1 VRIFT
6 FSTGWTIVLCF
17 VLWIIINFSV
27 SYICLYLPDRFFNPS
42 SWFFRSHPFEKD
54 GQWYEEV
61 LKVKSWKHLLPD
73 GGGLW
78 KKRGYKKRHLED
90 FSEEN
95 LERFL
100 VEACR
105 GELTHWL
112 SILSFWIFGFFL
124 PATSTWVMLIYALIA
139 NLPCIITQRYNRP
152 RVQKLLERTRD
163 RQRLGSAPTT
173 QGSNQ

>member
-1 VRIFT
+1 MRILFL
-6 FSTGWTIVLCF
+6 STGWTVALCF
-17 VLWIIINFSV
+17 VLWIVINLSV
-27 SYICLYLPDRFFNPS
+27 SWICLYLPDKLFNS
-42 SWFFRSHPFEKD
+42 RLFFFRLHPFEDD
-54 GQWYEEV
+54 GQLYEKV
-61 LKVKSWKHLLPD
+61 FKVKRWKKLLPD

-100 VEACR
+100 VESCR

-112 SILSFWIFGFFL
+112 SILLFWVFGFFL
-124 PATSTWVMLIYALIA
+124 PVSATWGMLIYALVA

-152 RVQKLLERTRD
+152 RVIKLLERTRSS
-163 RQRLGSAPTT
+163 QRSAKA
-173 QGSNQ
+173 S

>member
-1 VRIFT
+1 MRILFL
-6 FSTGWTIVLCF
+6 STGWTIALCF
-17 VLWIIINFSV
+17 VLWIVINLSV
-27 SYICLYLPDRFFNPS
+27 SYICLYLPDKFFNPRS
-42 SWFFRSHPFEKD
+42 FFFRSHPFEKD
-54 GQWYEEV
+54 GQLYEDF
-61 LKVKSWKHLLPD
+61 LKVKSWKKLLPD

-95 LERFL
+95 LEKFL

-112 SILSFWIFGFFL
+112 SILPFWVFGFFL
-124 PATSTWVMLIYALIA
+124 PASATWAMLIYALVA

-152 RVQKLLERTRD
+152 RVQKLLERTRS
-163 RQRLGSAPTT
+163 RQRFAKAS
-173 QGSNQ
+173 